1 MNNYYLKLFGVLT
14 TLCMI
19 VVFIQSFLVSQ
30 AHSIT
35 IFSNEGPFASIHR
48 LSESANNLRW
58 MAYTQRLGSG
68 LLILMVAILSVWS
81 WKALRKQLIWR
92 GTINV

>member
-1 MNNYYLKLFGVLT
+1 M
-14 TLCMI
+14 
-19 VVFIQSFLVSQ
+19 
-30 AHSIT
+30 
-35 IFSNEGPFASIHR
+35 
-48 LSESANNLRW
+48 SESANNLRW